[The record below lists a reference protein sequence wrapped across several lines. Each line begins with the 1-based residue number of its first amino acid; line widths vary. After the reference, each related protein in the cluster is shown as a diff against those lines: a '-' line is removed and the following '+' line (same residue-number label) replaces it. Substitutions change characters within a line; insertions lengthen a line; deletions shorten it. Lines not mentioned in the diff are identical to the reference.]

1 MRDRDRETEYV
12 YMYMINSTMAIGAER
27 EIQNVPDECLGSEIA
42 QTFAKIEDRYRDAPA
57 SW

>member
-1 MRDRDRETEYV
+1 
-12 YMYMINSTMAIGAER
+12 MAIDPER

-42 QTFAKIEDRYRDAPA
+42 QTFAKIEDRYCDTPA